1 MPQHTTDIVVA
12 ASRCFHF
19 NSHMLIPD
27 YVVIHSNHHN
37 AFAVTS
43 FSNFLH
49 HSAPGSNSDWELALR
64 LSSEDILRLMGCIP
78 PKPTEEL
85 TDNDPV
91 IQQPPSQSP
100 SEIREVANNARG
112 PQDL

>member
-27 YVVIHSNHHN
+27 YVVIHSDRLN
-37 AFAVTS
+37 AFAVTT
-43 FSNFLH
+43 FSNFLRH
-49 HSAPGSNSDWELALR
+49 TAPGSTNDWELALR
-64 LSSEDILRLMGCIP
+64 LSSEDILRLMGVIP

-85 TDNDPV
+85 ADNDPLL
-91 IQQPPSQSP
+91 QQPHSQSP
-100 SEIREVANNARG
+100 SEIREVAHNASG
-112 PQDL
+112 PQNL